1 MGEMR
6 TFHELSS
13 LLVDVT
19 PLALH
24 RHHAF
29 HLGYVVRRTT
39 LFFE

>member
-1 MGEMR
+1 MR
-6 TFHELSS
+6 TFDELSS

-29 HLGYVVRRTT
+29 HLGNVVRRTA
-39 LFFE
+39 LFLE